1 MIFKSSPLKVSSLR
15 FNLLVCMSTVAP
27 VPGLVRSLGRTKL
40 LTSQALGQLL
50 PPCLSH
56 LFFSRLTILDS
67 ISLPIQP
74 LCLSCSPWPHRLII
88 TLLSA
93 TLGRILPSLPL
104 ASAVL
109 TAHLIALLLT
119 LYSQSLPFPRPPALS
134 IPHPFTNYLSCPQST
149 VMPDSAS
156 VPVIPPASHP
166 RGRDA
171 VSSFPNNV
179 VNLDPSKYMWMKSNS
194 NYTLCH
200 KAPPH
205 VEPTRPAPFSGSS
218 GI

>member
-56 LFFSRLTILDS
+56 LFFSRLTIRFHFPTYTA
-67 ISLPIQP
+67 SLPIVFT
-74 LCLSCSPWPHRLII
+74 LASPPSNII

-93 TLGRILPSLPL
+93 TLLPSLPL

-119 LYSQSLPFPRPPALS
+119 LYSQSLPFHRPPALS